1 MAYSLSGSC
10 CFTGFLHDGELKG
23 EMKQI
28 NNIRAYIAHP
38 EGDEKPNKAVILL
51 SDIFGIFPNS
61 QLVADAFAANGYLAV
76 LPDLFNGDQVNIG
89 DYDAK
94 TTIDVG
100 AWLSRHTVND
110 VAPIVEA
117 TIEHLRTVLHVQK
130 VAAAGYCFGGKYV
143 VRYLKVGQLDS
154 GYIAHPSFVTKEE
167 SGAIQR
173 PLSISAAEHDAI
185 FTTANRHASEE
196 TLIGTGQEFQNNL
209 FSGVSHRFAI
219 RGDLSQPRIRFSKER
234 AFAQAVAWFNHTL

>member
-1 MAYSLSGSC
+1 MASSIPGSC
-10 CFTGFLHDGELKG
+10 CFTGVLHEGNPKG
-23 EMKQI
+23 EIKQI

-61 QLVADAFAANGYLAV
+61 QLVADAFAANGYLCV
-76 LPDLFNGDQVNIG
+76 LPDLFNGDQISIG

-94 TTIDVG
+94 RIDVG
-100 AWLSRHTVND
+100 AWLSRHTVDD

-117 TIEHLRTVLHVQK
+117 AIKHLRTVLQVQK

-167 SGAIQR
+167 LSAIQR
-173 PLSISAAEHDAI
+173 PLSISAAEHDPI

-196 TLIGTGQEFQNNL
+196 TLIGTGQEFQINL
-209 FSGVSHRFAI
+209 FSGVSHGFAI
-219 RGDLSQPRIRFSKER
+219 RGDLSQPRVRFSKEQ
-234 AFAQAVAWFNHTL
+234 AFAQAVSWFNHTL

>member
-1 MAYSLSGSC
+1 MTSSIPGSC
-10 CFTGFLHDGELKG
+10 CFTGFLHQGNPKG
-23 EMKQI
+23 EIEQI

-61 QLVADAFAANGYLAV
+61 QLVADAFAVNGYLCV
-76 LPDLFNGDQVNIG
+76 LPDLFNGDQVSIG

-94 TTIDVG
+94 AIDIG
-100 AWLSRHTVND
+100 AWISRHTVDD

-117 TIEHLRTVLHVQK
+117 TIKYLRTKLHVQNI
-130 VAAAGYCFGGKYV
+130 AAAGYCFGGKYV

-154 GYIAHPSFVTKEE
+154 GYIAHPSFVTEE
-167 SGAIQR
+167 NWVRFRG
-173 PLSISAAEHDAI
+173 LSLSLLQHDTI
-185 FTTANRHASEE
+185 FTMANRHASEE
-196 TLIGTGQEFQNNL
+196 TLIRTGQEFQINL
-209 FSGVSHRFAI
+209 FSGISHGFAI
-219 RGDLSQPRIRFSKER
+219 RGDIKQPRVRFSKEQ